1 MAKILVCDDD
11 KEIVEAIEIYLTQD
25 GHQVLEAYDGIEAV
39 EILKKESVDLLIMD
53 IMMPRMDGIRATLK
67 IREKHNIPIIILS
80 AKSEDADKILGLN
93 IGADDYI
100 TKPFNPLELVAR
112 VKSHLRRYMQLGS
125 TTIKESEAIYTV
137 GGLAINDDLKYL
149 SLKCGFG
156 TERYRFD
163 GAGAKTATEIISENS
178 DMYRMLKKHETILED
193 VLKRLIRIIIRLGI
207 VTGNTLDQNTDV
219 VIDFD
224 DSIIEDKGAERQQ
237 DRQDVSMGVMRHE
250 EYRAKWYGETVEQAK
265 KNLPE
270 QNQVME

>member
-1 MAKILVCDDD
+1 MDKGILIEYAEM
-11 KEIVEAIEIYLTQD
+11 KEEIKD
-25 GHQVLEAYDGIEAV
+25 
-39 EILKKESVDLLIMD
+39 
-53 IMMPRMDGIRATLK
+53 
-67 IREKHNIPIIILS
+67 
-80 AKSEDADKILGLN
+80 
-93 IGADDYI
+93 
-100 TKPFNPLELVAR
+100 
-112 VKSHLRRYMQLGS
+112 LRRRIEKIQKELDKLHGQIVVDSVSCGKKGKKTLG
-125 TTIKESEAIYTV
+125 
-137 GGLAINDDLKYL
+137 
-149 SLKCGFG
+149 
-156 TERYRFD
+156 
-163 GAGAKTATEIISENS
+163 
-178 DMYRMLKKHETILED
+178 MYRMLKKHETILED